1 MAQPFRH
8 DGKCA
13 IFIHAGAGFHSLE
26 NERKHLEACDKAA
39 TKAMAFLRNGATA
52 IDAVEVALM
61 ILEDNPIT
69 NAGYGSN
76 LNERGAVECDA
87 VIVDHHG
94 HSGAAGAVQ
103 CGFLVHSVYVHPNSE
118 IGVKNPIMLA
128 RKIYDRANLKMGM
141 SRVPPN
147 FLVGKGAQDFAWDH
161 GVITIPDEGLI
172 APVAEQRYKT
182 WAAEV
187 EDYERDNEFHE
198 DPGYWCRPP
207 LTPLDE
213 RIQRLEKQ
221 DLIEYPER
229 HDQNSVVTPDPE
241 QELKSLNNRTPPV
254 GGKGRHTSSPSYP
267 PRRKKV
273 KLSHESSVRQSPYS
287 SDLSPSSSLSPDGS
301 PERSPASDKE
311 DSSTDDREDRED
323 SSTDDK
329 EDSPANDTNWEN
341 EEDEDEDED
350 EDLITDT
357 IGAIAID
364 RYGNIAA
371 GSSSGGIGMKHR
383 GRIGPAALI
392 GIGSHVIPEDMTD
405 PEGTTCAV
413 VTSGTGELIAGT
425 LAASTCAQRMYY
437 SQKMG
442 PNGTF
447 THVLEEDAIKS
458 WMKKE
463 FMVTLLEHP
472 VVANSFLF
480 GAIGVMVVKKT
491 NSGVELYFAH
501 NTDSFAL
508 ASFSS
513 NAARPSCLMSR
524 GKRGTIA
531 QGGCRIKFDTS

>member
-8 DGKCA
+8 DGQCA
-13 IFIHAGAGFHSLE
+13 IFIHAGAGFHSVE
-26 NERKHLEACDKAA
+26 NEKKHLEACDKAA

-94 HSGAAGAVQ
+94 HSGAVGAVQ
-103 CGFLVHSVYVHPNSE
+103 C
-118 IGVKNPIMLA
+118 VKNPIMLA

-187 EDYERDNEFHE
+187 EDYERDNERKQ
-198 DPGYWCRPP
+198 DPGYWCRQP

-229 HDQNSVVTPDPE
+229 HDQNSVVIPDPE
-241 QELKSLNNRTPPV
+241 QELKSLNNQTPPV

-267 PRRKKV
+267 PRKKKV

-287 SDLSPSSSLSPDGS
+287 SDLSPSSSFSPDGS
-301 PERSPASDKE
+301 PDKSPASDKE
-311 DSSTDDREDRED
+311 DSSTGDRED
-323 SSTDDK
+323 SSTDDR
-329 EDSPANDTNWEN
+329 EDSPANGKNWEN
-341 EEDEDEDED
+341 EED

-463 FMVTLLEHP
+463 FTVPLLEHP